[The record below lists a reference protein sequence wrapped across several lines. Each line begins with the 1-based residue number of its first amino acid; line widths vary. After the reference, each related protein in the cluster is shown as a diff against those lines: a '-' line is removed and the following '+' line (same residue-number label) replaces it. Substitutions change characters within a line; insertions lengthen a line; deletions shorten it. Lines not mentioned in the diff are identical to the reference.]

1 MAHKD
6 ARMLQQLI
14 ASSFGQ
20 RDALAQTRQWVAGWH
35 HWLQPVSAESPVG
48 EDPAYD
54 DDFQR
59 MRDEVNKLSGID
71 TDLICTLAEQ
81 LLTTRCK
88 DVRVAT
94 YYVWARLH
102 RDGEAGLAQ
111 GLLLLA
117 GLVMTYGESLLP
129 TRKNSRRLAL
139 EWLNGSKLLDSLYLY
154 PDVSAADFE
163 KIVGALALLDTLFAD
178 WSETNRPSLLGLTAA
193 LHERLLQSGSSP
205 STAPMTSG
213 TPVTPP
219 PASTVTGAQLQS
231 SPAPVQRIQSGR
243 DLLDQARELSR
254 YLRDQ
259 PHGWLPGARLMRSL
273 RWDTLHQLPPQDA
286 SGHTRLMPPRSEL
299 RAQLKRL
306 HQQQNWMEL
315 LEQTER
321 MFAEGVNH
329 FWLDLQWYTCQALA
343 KSGHPYEQWADI
355 IKRDLGMFLERLP
368 DLELQRY
375 SDGTPFADETTRAWI
390 DQHVQGNQAP
400 QEPEVQAMATHDDN
414 TVLSQEGEALAR
426 VDSEGVDGALAWL
439 SQLPTITT
447 QRQRWLQRLLMARI
461 AEHGGRSDVALHLLN
476 ELNASPNPLALERWE
491 PELMFEVRARLLKLV
506 RVKMQ
511 RSEGDKALLTQ
522 QIDTL
527 TAGLIT
533 IDPVKATMLCG
544 Q

>member
-1 MAHKD
+1 
-6 ARMLQQLI
+6 MLQQLI
-14 ASSFGQ
+14 ISCFGQ
-20 RDALAQTRQWVAGWH
+20 RDPLAETRKWVNGWH
-35 HWLQPVSAESPVG
+35 HWLQPIDSASPVG

-71 TDLICTLAEQ
+71 TDLVCSLAET

-94 YYVWARLH
+94 YYIWARLH

-117 GLVMTYGESLLP
+117 GLVATFGETLLP

-139 EWLNGSKLLDSLYLY
+139 EWLTGGKLQDSLYLY
-154 PDVSAADFE
+154 PEVTAADFE
-163 KIVGALALLDTLFAD
+163 KIVGALALLDHLFAD
-178 WSETNRPSLLGLTAA
+178 WKEENRPALQGLAA
-193 LHERLLQSGSSP
+193 TMHERLLRSGGAP
-205 STAPMTSG
+205 STARPAAESAASG
-213 TPVTPP
+213 ESALQPAASQTMHSSPP
-219 PASTVTGAQLQS
+219 PT
-231 SPAPVQRIQSGR
+231 QRIQSGR

-259 PHGWLPGARLMRSL
+259 PQGWLSSARLMRSL

-306 HQQQNWMEL
+306 HQQQHWLEL

-329 FWLDLQWYTCQALA
+329 FWLDLQWYTCQALS
-343 KSGHPYEQWADI
+343 KSGHPYEQWGDI

-368 DLELQRY
+368 DLELQSY
-375 SDGTPFADETTRAWI
+375 NDGTPFADEITRQWI

-400 QEPEVQAMATHDDN
+400 IEPDLQASATQGDN
-414 TVLSQEGEALAR
+414 DILSLESEAMVRVETEGIDA
-426 VDSEGVDGALAWL
+426 ALAWL
-439 SQLPTITT
+439 WQLPEIAT
-447 QRQRWLQRLLMARI
+447 QRQRWLQRLLMARV
-461 AEHGGRSDVALHLLN
+461 AEQGGRSDVALPLLN
-476 ELNASPNPLALERWE
+476 ELNSAPQPLQLQHWE
-491 PELMFEVRARLLKLV
+491 PELIFEVRARLLKML

-511 RSEGDKALLTQ
+511 RSQGDKTALAQ
-522 QIDTL
+522 QIDAL
-527 TAGLIT
+527 IAGLVA
-533 IDPVKATMLCG
+533 IDPVKAAMVCA